1 MGPFDVV
8 WIFRKALG
16 TFIDFVLA
24 LYNTNDYVQ
33 ADEEIIYARNP
44 SMAPSAA
51 GNFTTEDVDVISLT
65 DIAAS
70 QTSGI
75 LGTYLPTIFG

>member
-1 MGPFDVV
+1 M
-8 WIFRKALG
+8 
-16 TFIDFVLA
+16 
-24 LYNTNDYVQ
+24 Q

>member
-1 MGPFDVV
+1 MAHCETV
-8 WIFRKALG
+8 WIFPKALG